1 MNRDDA
7 AGCWWITLTGLQP
20 TREYAFQYY
29 VGTRAGEILRLA
41 DAYSRKIL
49 DPDNDKYIPSST
61 YPDAKEYPKGA
72 VGIAS
77 VFKIQRDSYEWK
89 VKNFRIPDKNNL
101 MIYELLLRDFTATG
115 DLNGAMEKIG
125 YLKSLGF
132 NAVELMP
139 VQEFD
144 GNDSWGYN
152 PCFYFALDKAYGT
165 DPYV

>member
-1 MNRDDA
+1 
-7 AGCWWITLTGLQP
+7 
-20 TREYAFQYY
+20 
-29 VGTRAGEILRLA
+29 
-41 DAYSRKIL
+41 
-49 DPDNDKYIPSST
+49 
-61 YPDAKEYPKGA
+61 
-72 VGIAS
+72 
-77 VFKIQRDSYEWK
+77 
-89 VKNFRIPDKNNL
+89 

-165 DPYV
+165 DHMYKAFIDKCHEAGMAGLFDGG